1 MKKNIKKILIV
12 ITLFISAMLF
22 TNKVDAVEQIM
33 GLNCKIDASPY
44 DDITLSEDI
53 GYDDD
58 EFVGE
63 QAIIKLTDNAGEAYW
78 RIVTLDKDKA
88 DDTAN
93 SNLSIVGWINEINIF
108 QLYRLYAGEEKDTII
123 RKYGLS
129 IDDTLNSGFCPKY
142 IYTFEYESI
151 DYLNILNWFLN
162 GKDIYYLLGDKT
174 SPIDT
179 ATLQDYQYIAYSYTD
194 KKGKEYKIIEAY
206 LKDGTYAYIGP
217 DLVKLF
223 KDEVTAHQLSLIK
236 NVGFKNFFNVN
247 NSFDA
252 LLVAGNGLTG
262 DYAQCEGKS
271 EEWCIENRNFKVL
284 LSNSADGFF
293 TLKKEILDWVDK
305 EIDNGS
311 LEGFVDIMNLTDD
324 ESFMNTLHSI
334 KESLTKGEKYDF
346 KNVNLKDFVNKLDNG
361 VDALNKAYAVK
372 FSDCGY
378 TGTNTD
384 LKSSITTCLVYSEKL
399 GIKNIVDIAEK
410 KSSENILNQ
419 GHIISMIYNDVGK
432 AAEEAFKEKD
442 YSVSILN
449 SSDSLA
455 EYTELMYTTIAYLRS
470 RANELG
476 LNKDE
481 IGEIY
486 NDYKSL
492 VKNYGLDIYP
502 VVDCE
507 TLLGDELI
515 AKIKSYT
522 DIIKIVIPIIVIGLG
537 VMDFTKAI
545 FAGEDDMK
553 KAQKQFIKRLGI
565 AILIFLTP
573 TLLNLLLSLA
583 NKVWVIISP
592 DSCGIF

>member
-22 TNKVDAVEQIM
+22 TNKVDAIEQIM
-33 GLNCKIDASPY
+33 GLNCKIDAAPY
-44 DDITLSEDI
+44 DDISFFENI

-63 QAIIKLTDNAGEAYW
+63 QAVIKLTDNDGKAHW
-78 RIVTLDKDKA
+78 RAVTLDEDKA
-88 DDTAN
+88 DDTIN
-93 SNLSIVGWINEINIF
+93 SYLPIVGWIHGLNIF
-108 QLYRLYAGEEKDTII
+108 QLNEFYTEEENDSII
-123 RKYGLS
+123 RKYGYS
-129 IDDTLNSGFCPKY
+129 IDNTLDSGDCPKY
-142 IYTFEYESI
+142 IYVFEH
-151 DYLNILNWFLN
+151 FL
-162 GKDIYYLLGDKT
+162 GKVNYYLLGDKA

-179 ATLQDYQYIAYSYTD
+179 ATLQDYQYVAYSYTD
-194 KKGKEYKIIEAY
+194 KKGKEHKIIEAY

-247 NSFDA
+247 NSFGA
-252 LLVAGNGLTG
+252 LLIAGNGLTG

-284 LSNSADGFF
+284 LSNSTDGFF

-311 LEGFVDIMNLTDD
+311 LEGFMDIMNLTDD

-334 KESLTKGEKYDF
+334 KENLTKGEKYDF

-361 VDALNKAYAVK
+361 VDALNKAYAVE

-378 TGTNTD
+378 TGANTK
-384 LKSSITTCLVYSEKL
+384 LKSSITACLVYSEKL

-410 KSSENILNQ
+410 KSSENMLNQ
-419 GHIISMIYNDVGK
+419 GHIISMIYDDVGK
-432 AAEEAFKEKD
+432 ATEEAFKEKN

-455 EYTELMYTTIAYLRS
+455 EYTELMYTAIAYLRS

-486 NDYKSL
+486 DNYKSL

-522 DIIKIVIPIIVIGLG
+522 DIIKIAIPIIVIGLG
-537 VMDFTKAI
+537 VMDFTRAI

-565 AILIFLTP
+565 AVLIFLTP